1 MSRGFKSKIRK
12 NNKRMKNE
20 TLHPM
25 DKIVAYFALLPY
37 YKVVENESVE
47 FYIPN
52 KTKKYKASSGM
63 SKTTTEVLKDQVFFM
78 LMQDLLNL

>member
-1 MSRGFKSKIRK
+1 
-12 NNKRMKNE
+12 
-20 TLHPM
+20 M

-37 YKVVENESVE
+37 YKVVENKTVE

-63 SKTTTEVLKDQVFFM
+63 SNTTTEELKDQVFFM
-78 LMQDLLNL
+78 IMQDLLNL